1 MKNEPTKKNIV
12 QDVVPGRRSI
22 RNIELPNRRK
32 SSVANRIPKPERND
46 PEEEFTRPVS
56 IKREIIKEDEE
67 IENASDAYSYEYE
80 DNTPK
85 SSKKLL
91 YISAT
96 IAILV
101 IAFGISALFK
111 KAVITITP
119 QSKVMSLDATFKA
132 QKDSTGGTLGFQVV
146 SVTKELQKDVE
157 ASGEE
162 NVSIKSKGV
171 ITIFNNTTQSQK
183 LVATTRFETPEGLIY
198 RIPNAVTVPARTIK
212 DGKTIPGSIDSTV
225 EADAPGDKYNI
236 GLKDFKIPGFKGDPK
251 FEQIYGRSKSEMTG
265 GFQGARKVVSEDV
278 LSDAN
283 VQLENDLK
291 TSLSSEIKS
300 QIPNNF
306 VLYDSGV
313 SYEFSATIQGETTES
328 KASIKKKGTAYAFIF
343 DKTALTREIVKNLI
357 PESIE
362 DNIRISNLN
371 ALDFSFSGSIAE
383 AEKNGVLD
391 FKLAGQPEFVWVF
404 DENSLLSDV
413 SGLGK
418 IDAKQAISKYPSIKE
433 AYIKTYPFWNPS
445 IPQDVDK
452 IQIINTFDK

>member
-32 SSVANRIPKPERND
+32 SNTLGRDHRLERKD

-56 IKREIIKEDEE
+56 IKKEIIKENEK
-67 IENASDAYSYEYE
+67 IEDANDAYSYEYE
-80 DNTPK
+80 DDTPK

-91 YISAT
+91 YVSAT

-101 IAFGISALFK
+101 IAFGVSALFK

-119 QSKVMSLDATFKA
+119 QSKVVSLDASFKA

-171 ITIFNNTTQSQK
+171 ITIFNNTSQSQK

-198 RIPNAVTVPARTIK
+198 RIPNAVTVPARTVK

-225 EADAPGDKYNI
+225 EADGPGDKYNI
-236 GLKDFKIPGFKGDPK
+236 GLKDFKIPGFKGDAK
-251 FEQIYGRSKSEMTG
+251 YDQIYGRSKSEMTG
-265 GFQGARKVVSEDV
+265 GFQGVRKVVSEEV
-278 LSDAN
+278 LSGAN

-291 TSLSSEIKS
+291 SSLSSEIKS

-313 SYEFSATIQGETTES
+313 SYEFSATSQSETTENN
-328 KASIKKKGTAYAFIF
+328 ASIKKRGTAYAFIF
-343 DKTALTREIVKNLI
+343 DKTALTREIVENLM
-357 PESIE
+357 PESAE

-371 ALDFSFSGSIAE
+371 ALDFSFMGSIAE
-383 AEKNGVLD
+383 AEKNSVLD
-391 FKLAGQPEFVWVF
+391 FKLVGQPEFVWVF
-404 DENSLLSDV
+404 DENSLLLEL

-418 IDAKQAISKYPSIKE
+418 VDAKQAISKYPSIKE
-433 AYIKTYPFWNPS
+433 AYIKTYPFWNGSVPKN
-445 IPQDVDK
+445 VDK
-452 IQIINTFDK
+452 IQIINTLDK